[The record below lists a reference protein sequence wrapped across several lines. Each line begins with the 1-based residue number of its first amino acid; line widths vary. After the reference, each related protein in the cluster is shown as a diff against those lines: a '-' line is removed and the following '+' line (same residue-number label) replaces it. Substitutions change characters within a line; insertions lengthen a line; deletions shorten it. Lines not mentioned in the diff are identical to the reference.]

1 MYPLQCALRA
11 GLAGLCAMLG
21 AQVALS
27 QSSPQA
33 GSAESQSESQP
44 ESQPLSRPNP
54 LPPHNLA
61 AGNPGYGG
69 EASDTFITAH
79 AKAALMAADGVNSRD
94 VHVTTQHGAVML
106 TGTVPDEA
114 QRDKAESVVHDLDG
128 VVYVTN
134 DLKVSRPR

>member
-1 MYPLQCALRA
+1 MNPLQCASRA
-11 GLAGLCAMLG
+11 ALAGLCVVLG
-21 AQVALS
+21 MHATFS
-27 QSSPQA
+27 QTSPQA
-33 GSAESQSESQP
+33 GSATLQP
-44 ESQPLSRPNP
+44 NPRPNQ

-79 AKAALMAADGVNSRD
+79 AKAALMAADGVNSSD
-94 VHVTTQHGAVML
+94 VHVTTQRGAVTL
-106 TGTVPDEA
+106 TGTVPNEA

-134 DLKVSRPR
+134 DLKVSKPQ

>member
-11 GLAGLCAMLG
+11 GLVGLCVVLG
-21 AQVALS
+21 TQLALS

-33 GSAESQSESQP
+33 ASGESP
-44 ESQPLSRPNP
+44 AAARPNQ

-61 AGNPGYGG
+61 GGNPGYGG

-79 AKAALMAADGVNSRD
+79 AKAALMAADGVNSSD
-94 VHVTTQHGAVML
+94 VHVTTQRGAVTL

-114 QRDKAESVVHDLDG
+114 QRDKAESVVHGLDG

-134 DLKVSRPR
+134 ELKVSKPQ

>member
-11 GLAGLCAMLG
+11 GFAGLCVVLG

-27 QSSPQA
+27 RSSPQA
-33 GSAESQSESQP
+33 GSAEPQP
-44 ESQPLSRPNP
+44 SAPPNQ

-61 AGNPGYGG
+61 VANPGYGG

-79 AKAALMAADGVNSRD
+79 AKAALMAADGVNSSD
-94 VHVTTQHGAVML
+94 VHVTTQRGAVTL

-114 QRDKAESVVHDLDG
+114 QRDKAESVVHEGDPPPHVPPERLERA
-128 VVYVTN
+128 VHFA
-134 DLKVSRPR
+134 

>member
-11 GLAGLCAMLG
+11 GLAGLCAVLG
-21 AQVALS
+21 VQVALS
-27 QSSPQA
+27 QSSPQTA
-33 GSAESQSESQP
+33 SAESQP
-44 ESQPLSRPNP
+44 IVRPNQ

-79 AKAALMAADGVNSRD
+79 AKAALMAADGVNSSD
-94 VHVTTQHGAVML
+94 VHVTTQRGAVTL

-134 DLKVSRPR
+134 ELKVSKPQ